1 MVWRNFALQ
10 TSTGVDVLEFERLYQ
25 ENLSPIYRYVYS
37 QVKNRQEAEDLTSHV
52 FLKAVRGFDITRSVQ
67 TGRPWLMQI
76 ARTTIADYWRVHYR
90 VVINSL
96 DDLLEADWEGPPDPA
111 GVDSF
116 VESSNVEE
124 RVQGILNA
132 LPERYR
138 EVLTCRFLLNLSI
151 RETAEKMGLTEAN
164 VKVMQYRALKR
175 AAELDDF
182 STESTV

>member
-10 TSTGVDVLEFERLYQ
+10 MSTRVDAQEFERLYQ
-25 ENLSPIYRYVYS
+25 ENLGPIYRYVYS

-67 TGRPWLMQI
+67 TGRSWLMQI
-76 ARTTIADYWRVHYR
+76 ARTTVADYWRIHYR

-96 DDLLEADWEGPPDPA
+96 DDLLEADWEGPSDPA
-111 GVDSF
+111 TIDSF
-116 VESSNVEE
+116 VESNNVEE

-132 LPERYR
+132 LPERFR
-138 EVLTCRFLLNLSI
+138 EVLTCRFLLNLSV

-175 AAELDDF
+175 AAELDNF